1 MLRALQIFLLELVV
15 PFVMYSLI
23 GIVPVRVVTGVPELV
38 CLGLVIS
45 QSAVCVLA
53 QMRFLLPLVVYGA
66 VQHVFVDGDV
76 SGGHAAAEAT

>member
-1 MLRALQIFLLELVV
+1 M

-23 GIVPVRVVTGVPELV
+23 GIVPVRVITGVPELV
-38 CLGLVIS
+38 CLGLVVS

-66 VQHVFVDGDV
+66 VQHVFVTEEVLGGV
-76 SGGHAAAEAT
+76 SLQ

>member
-1 MLRALQIFLLELVV
+1 VQVFFLELVV
-15 PFVMYSLI
+15 PFAMYSLI

-53 QMRFLLPLVVYGA
+53 QMRFLLPLVIYAA
-66 VQHVFVDGDV
+66 VQHVFLTEEVPG
-76 SGGHAAAEAT
+76 AAKLAT